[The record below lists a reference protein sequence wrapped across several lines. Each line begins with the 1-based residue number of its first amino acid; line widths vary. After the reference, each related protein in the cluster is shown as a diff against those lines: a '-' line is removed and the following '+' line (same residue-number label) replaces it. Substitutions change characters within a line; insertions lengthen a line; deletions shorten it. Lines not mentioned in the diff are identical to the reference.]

1 MRKISDIFISNV
13 KSVAY
18 IFKLML
24 SKLVSLLVLCMFIT
38 LIACIDVYIS
48 SEISILL
55 GMLLIL
61 PLVFIGVV
69 IMGTWYD
76 LVCEWDI

>member
-76 LVCEWDI
+76 LVCEWNL